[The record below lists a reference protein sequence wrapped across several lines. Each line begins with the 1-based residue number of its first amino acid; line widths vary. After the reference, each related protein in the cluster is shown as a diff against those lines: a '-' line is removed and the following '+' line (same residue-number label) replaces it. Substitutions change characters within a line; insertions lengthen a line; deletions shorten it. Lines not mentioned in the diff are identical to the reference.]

1 MNKATGGDRILAELF
16 KSLKDDVVKVLH
28 SVGQLIWKTHQW
40 PQDLKMSA
48 FISIPKKGNAKEYP
62 NYHTTVLIPQ
72 ADKVWL
78 KIL

>member
-40 PQDLKMSA
+40 PQDLKRSV
-48 FISIPKKGNAKEYP
+48 FILIPKKGNAKVSQ
-62 NYHTTVLIPQ
+62 TTT
-72 ADKVWL
+72 D
-78 KIL
+78 